1 MTDFEIQEFAA
12 LNSSS
17 NIYKLVGP
25 VLLKQER
32 TEAEQAVKAR
42 LEFIASEIKRVEKQ
56 IMEMQ
61 EQGEAKKMEVN
72 VTREG
77 AWPRANVLFGR
88 GRISDSSSSTQ
99 VFELQSQMQPATS
112 A

>member
-1 MTDFEIQEFAA
+1 MTNVVSQEFAA
-12 LNSSS
+12 LSSNS

-42 LEFIASEIKRVEKQ
+42 LEFIAAEIKRVEKQ

-72 VTREG
+72 FTRDG
-77 AWPRANVLFGR
+77 QCSGANVVFGR
-88 GRISDSSSSTQ
+88 R
-99 VFELQSQMQPATS
+99 
-112 A
+112 